1 MFIILACHYFIIFF
15 RQKLSYID
23 LFKDINF
30 AWKNFYSNCN
40 STICGIKHYEYL
52 YLRAMWN
59 CCNKIYA
66 FSLI

>member
-40 STICGIKHYEYL
+40 STICGIKHYEYP